1 MNIYTVHLSQVI
13 SEQFLRVIIMK
24 YKIRYV
30 LLGIILILSY
40 DLAVKADGFRQETR
54 QGVVMILERLFVEDE
69 WVYATG
75 TGFFVGREG
84 DHPQYIVTNY
94 HVISDFVED
103 GAGTGKS
110 QLYVFFDQ
118 NDYEEVFV
126 QEYDQTK
133 DLAILRLMKATDKR
147 IPLRLAEVS
156 QDSIGT
162 EVYAIGFPGVAEN
175 AASVSSFGVN
185 DTTVTNGTVGR
196 LITQEGTGR
205 RVIQTNASMQ
215 PGNSGG
221 PLVDG
226 KGNVIGVN
234 TFILQSD
241 DGQKVEGMNY
251 AVSIEELIPMLNN
264 NAVPYEL
271 ATGGMEENAGGS
283 QAEGPGGQTQPGT
296 EAAAERIRDPLS
308 QPEGEEETG
317 VNSLHGTGSDE
328 QSDIDDNRDSDDEVS
343 DNGDSDN
350 GVPGNEDSGIS
361 SVICYILTGGIV
373 AAIIVLF
380 VVVRR
385 AASHANAKL
394 QAAGVHLGRT
404 RPQCNPRLCSMSA
417 QHNGLEVNVGSG
429 KVMVGRDPAIC
440 QIVFRDRTP
449 GVSGHHCLVSF
460 DAARGEFVLTDLK
473 SSYGTY
479 VGNGQRLAPETPYYL
494 KPGESFYVGERANEI
509 RTKL

>member
-1 MNIYTVHLSQVI
+1 
-13 SEQFLRVIIMK
+13 MK

-30 LLGIILILSY
+30 LLSIILALSF
-40 DLAVKADGFRQETR
+40 DLTVNADGFRQETR
-54 QGVVMILERLFVEDE
+54 QGVVMILERLSVEDE

-110 QLYVFFDQ
+110 QLYVFYDLE
-118 NDYEEVFV
+118 DYEEVYV
-126 QEYDQTK
+126 QEYDQIK
-133 DLAILRLMKATDKR
+133 DLAILRLAKATDKR

-162 EVYAIGFPGVAEN
+162 EVYAIGFPSVAEY

-221 PLVDG
+221 PLVDK

-241 DGQKVEGMNY
+241 DGQKVEGINY

-264 NAVPYEL
+264 NEVPYEL
-271 ATGGMEENAGGS
+271 ATKDTEEDAGGS
-283 QAEGPGGQTQPGT
+283 RAEEPGGQTQPGT
-296 EAAAERIRDPLS
+296 EMTTEGIKDPPPRSEDIGKTAAD
-308 QPEGEEETG
+308 
-317 VNSLHGTGSDE
+317 SLHETESDA
-328 QSDIDDNRDSDDEVS
+328 QLDINDSR
-343 DNGDSDN
+343 DSDN
-350 GVPGNEDSGIS
+350 GVLDNEVLDDEDSGTGS
-361 SVICYILTGGIV
+361 ALLYILIGCIV
-373 AAIIVLF
+373 AAIIIII
-380 VVVRR
+380 VVVMRI
-385 AASHANAKL
+385 ASHKNAKV
-394 QAAGVHLGRT
+394 QTAESHPAQIK
-404 RPQCNPRLCSMSA
+404 PQYNPRLCSMSP
-417 QHNGLEVNVGSG
+417 QHNGLEVSVGSG
-429 KVMVGRDPAIC
+429 KVLIGRDPAVC

-460 DAARGEFVLTDLK
+460 DAARREFVLIDLK
-473 SSYGTY
+473 SSYGTF
-479 VGNGQRLAPETPYYL
+479 VGNGQRIVPETPYYL
-494 KPGESFYVGERANEI
+494 KPGESFFVGERANEI